1 MAKSIKNR
9 DKQNA
14 NLVQNRPDYPREK
27 IVECARK
34 AAAVSASNRRKRKSL
49 KEAAE
54 VILSAAIGNEEIRNL
69 TVEVVGNQLEKQG
82 LTWAEAVIAAT
93 VLQAV
98 NGNVSAVRELREIM
112 GNTETEQNA
121 DVPVIVFEERGGT
134 DES

>member
-1 MAKSIKNR
+1 MAKSTKNR

-27 IVECARK
+27 IVENARR
-34 AAAVSASNRRKRKSL
+34 AAAISHENNRKRKNL
-49 KEAAE
+49 REAAE
-54 VILSAAIGNEEIRNL
+54 IILSAAIGNEEIRNL
-69 TVEVVGNQLEKQG
+69 TAEVVGKQLEKQG

-98 NGNVSAVRELREIM
+98 NGNISAVKELREIM
-112 GNTETEQNA
+112 GDEITENA